1 MQDQPHTSNEPTAYI
16 KRNILHVNW
25 GNQSKGN
32 DPRLPLFLP
41 CGGLVLCPAV
51 GRLRLQGLQQPKWLR
66 LQIWRPVGVKRPGQ
80 RSLEGGGS
88 LSHSSRQRKGV
99 AEVNCY
105 NFLDENLKFHTNED
119 NARKASPWHSSK
131 QGDRVAKYKKM
142 TNLNRKNL
150 TSGGR
155 RASWQNFRG
164 KVSGKKCIL
173 DQTHQFWHF
182 PNQIC
187 QACISKMQKMLRIC
201 LLNIFLSSHSYID
214 AIGLW
219 VWAKPFSCN
228 LVPQNQST
236 ILNTE
241 GHFWEDVQ
249 YNSRLC
255 NNGKF
260 YRQHFL
266 SILEKKNT
274 LHVFHYKY
282 FVPM

>member
-1 MQDQPHTSNEPTAYI
+1 MQDQPHTTNEPTACI

-99 AEVNCY
+99 PQVNCY

-131 QGDRVAKYKKM
+131 QGDRVAKYKK
-142 TNLNRKNL
+142 NDKSQQKKSHFWWQASKL
-150 TSGGR
+150 TKFPWESLWEKMHPR
-155 RASWQNFRG
+155 PNASVLTF
-164 KVSGKKCIL
+164 S
-173 DQTHQFWHF
+173 
-182 PNQIC
+182 NQIC

-249 YNSRLC
+249 YNSR
-255 NNGKF
+255 
-260 YRQHFL
+260 Q
-266 SILEKKNT
+266 
-274 LHVFHYKY
+274 
-282 FVPM
+282 

>member
-1 MQDQPHTSNEPTAYI
+1 MT
-16 KRNILHVNW
+16 
-25 GNQSKGN
+25 
-32 DPRLPLFLP
+32 
-41 CGGLVLCPAV
+41 
-51 GRLRLQGLQQPKWLR
+51 QQ
-66 LQIWRPVGVKRPGQ
+66 QTMGQ
-80 RSLEGGGS
+80 
-88 LSHSSRQRKGV
+88 
-99 AEVNCY
+99 
-105 NFLDENLKFHTNED
+105 
-119 NARKASPWHSSK
+119 SSK
-131 QGDRVAKYKKM
+131 IQKNDKSQQKKSHFWWQAS
-142 TNLNRKNL
+142 KL
-150 TSGGR
+150 TEFPWESL
-155 RASWQNFRG
+155 WE
-164 KVSGKKCIL
+164 KCIF

-255 NNGKF
+255 KNGNF

-266 SILEKKNT
+266 SILEKNT

>member
-1 MQDQPHTSNEPTAYI
+1 MTQQQTM
-16 KRNILHVNW
+16 
-25 GNQSKGN
+25 
-32 DPRLPLFLP
+32 
-41 CGGLVLCPAV
+41 
-51 GRLRLQGLQQPKWLR
+51 GRSGKIFEKW
-66 LQIWRPVGVKRPGQ
+66 QISTEKKSP
-80 RSLEGGGS
+80 
-88 LSHSSRQRKGV
+88 SH
-99 AEVNCY
+99 
-105 NFLDENLKFHTNED
+105 
-119 NARKASPWHSSK
+119 
-131 QGDRVAKYKKM
+131 
-142 TNLNRKNL
+142 L
-150 TSGGR
+150 TSSGR
-155 RASWQNFRG
+155 QASWQNFRG

-187 QACISKMQKMLRIC
+187 QPCISKMQKMLRIC